1 MSNPI
6 ANATDIATI
15 LATTI
20 IAILVSL
27 IAVIITLPATVT
39 TNTNLAANR
48 NCLVQSL
55 YEQYLQLE

>member
-1 MSNPI
+1 MSNSI

-27 IAVIITLPATVT
+27 ITVITLPTTVT
-39 TNTNLAANR
+39 TNTNLA
-48 NCLVQSL
+48 VSTDYHQQSF
-55 YEQYLQLE
+55 YEYLLQHE

>member
-6 ANATDIATI
+6 TNATDIATI

-27 IAVIITLPATVT
+27 IAVITLPTTVA
-39 TNTNLAANR
+39 TNTNLVLNHD
-48 NCLVQSL
+48 CHIQSF
-55 YEQYLQLE
+55 YEYFLQS

>member
-6 ANATDIATI
+6 ANATNIATI

-27 IAVIITLPATVT
+27 IAVIITLPTTVT
-39 TNTNLAANR
+39 TNTNLAASADYHQ
-48 NCLVQSL
+48 QSF
-55 YEQYLQLE
+55 YEYLLQHE

>member
-27 IAVIITLPATVT
+27 IAVITLPTTVT
-39 TNTNLAANR
+39 TNTNL
-48 NCLVQSL
+48 VVSTDYHQQSF
-55 YEQYLQLE
+55 YEYLLQHE

>member
-27 IAVIITLPATVT
+27 IAVVITLPTTIA
-39 TNTNLAANR
+39 TNTNLVLNHDYHI
-48 NCLVQSL
+48 QSF
-55 YEQYLQLE
+55 YERFLQS

>member
-27 IAVIITLPATVT
+27 IAVIITLPTTIA

-48 NCLVQSL
+48 DCRVQSS
-55 YEQYLQLE
+55 YEQYLQPE